1 MKKPKTIDDLEN
13 NIEQPQ
19 PITTEHEYEI
29 DGVVYEPEMI
39 IGKPSFWDK
48 AKRSLVSGTTFDFL
62 RHFIIGF
69 VGVGGTAIA
78 TTGNLGWSLIAGVSG
93 GLVEGGRKVWSSST
107 AKKNG
112 GTKNRVLEAL
122 LKLVVALIDYW
133 LNRRKEGDDDK
144 G

>member
-1 MKKPKTIDDLEN
+1 MKKPKTIKDLEN

-29 DGVVYEPEMI
+29 DGYVHDPGII

-78 TTGNLGWSLIAGVSG
+78 TTGNLGWSVIAGISG
-93 GLVEGGRKVWSSST
+93 GLVEGGRKIWSAST
-107 AKKNG
+107 ASKNG
-112 GTKNRVLEAL
+112 GTKNRILEAVL
-122 LKLVVALIDYW
+122 QLIVAIIDRY
-133 LNRRKEGDDDK
+133 LQKKREEVDK
-144 G
+144 